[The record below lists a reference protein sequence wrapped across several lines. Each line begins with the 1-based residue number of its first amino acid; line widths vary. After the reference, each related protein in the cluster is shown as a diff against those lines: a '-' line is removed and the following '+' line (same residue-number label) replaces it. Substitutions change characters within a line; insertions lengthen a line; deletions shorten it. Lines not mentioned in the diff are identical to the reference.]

1 MSEALALLRGRRIH
15 VLGLSGT
22 EGSAVA
28 SYLLS
33 HGIRTLTAHDLS
45 TPDTFP
51 EVFRRT
57 HVWMPPEDRET
68 AIRRW
73 LQEPIPIRWRD
84 RYLEG
89 IEEAEVVFLPQAWF
103 RYPENEP
110 IRRLP
115 AEVERHSMT
124 RLVFQ
129 LCPCPV
135 VGITGT
141 NGKFTVGTL
150 LHRMLLAEGKR
161 AHFSG
166 NDRTHV
172 PLLHTLDRVR
182 PEDWVVLE
190 ISNRQLLQLDRSPQV
205 AVLTNLAPHHLDDH
219 GSFEAYVACK
229 ATIFQHQTPEDVA
242 ILDADDPVCAS
253 LIPSL
258 RARLVP
264 FAMHSSLPRELGRG
278 AWVDGGW
285 VVAFGRRVLPL
296 ERLPVSAEYMV
307 RNALAACAAAGAA
320 GVGPEAMGDVLRTFR
335 GLPHRLER
343 VAEVG
348 GVECI
353 EDSLATN
360 PAAAAA
366 AIRAMRRPFVLIAGG
381 RRPGATPESFAPMRE
396 ALRAS
401 PVRAI
406 YLIGECAEVMR
417 SAFRGLPAEVL
428 EVGTLPRAVRRAVQ
442 LARPGEAVLFSPGC
456 ESFDQFRDYRERA
469 EVFQALVRAL
479 APSRDERVS

>member
-1 MSEALALLRGRRIH
+1 MSDPLASWRGRRIH

-22 EGSAVA
+22 EGSAVC
-28 SYLLS
+28 SYLLA
-33 HGIRTLTAHDLS
+33 HGVDTLTAHDLS

-57 HVWMPPEDRET
+57 HVWMPPEDQEA
-68 AIRRW
+68 AIRWW
-73 LQEPIPIRWRD
+73 LEGPIPIRWRD

-89 IEEAEVVFLPQAWF
+89 IEAAEVVFLPQAWF
-103 RYPENEP
+103 RYPENGP
-110 IRRLP
+110 IHRLP
-115 AEVERHSMT
+115 AQVERHSMT
-124 RLVFQ
+124 RLALQ

-135 VGITGT
+135 VGVTGT

-150 LHRMLLAEGKR
+150 LHRMLTADGRR
-161 AHFSG
+161 AYFSG

-172 PLLHTLDRVR
+172 PLISLLDRLD
-182 PEDWVVLE
+182 PGDWVVLE

-229 ATIFQHQTPEDVA
+229 ATIFRYQSPTDVA
-242 ILDADDPVCAS
+242 VLDVDDPVCAS
-253 LIPSL
+253 LLSGI
-258 RARLVP
+258 RARLAP
-264 FAMHSSLPRELGRG
+264 FAIASPLPRELGAG
-278 AWVDGGW
+278 AWVADGW
-285 VVAFGRRVLPL
+285 LVAFGERVLPVAD
-296 ERLPVSAEYMV
+296 LPVPGEHMV
-307 RNALAACAAAGAA
+307 RNALAACAAAGAL
-320 GVGPEAMGDVLRTFR
+320 GVGPQAMAQVLRTFE
-335 GLPHRLER
+335 GLPHRL
-343 VAEVG
+343 ALVG
-348 GVECI
+348 EHQGVQFI

-381 RRPGATPESFAPMRE
+381 RRPRATPEDFAPMRE
-396 ALRAS
+396 ALRSA

-417 SAFRGLPAEVL
+417 SAFCALPAEVL

-442 LARPGEAVLFSPGC
+442 LLRPGEAVLLSPGC

-469 EVFQALVRAL
+469 EVFCALVHALRAP
-479 APSRDERVS
+479 AGRRS

>member
-1 MSEALALLRGRRIH
+1 MSDALAGLRGRRIH
-15 VLGLSGT
+15 VLGLSGA

-33 HGIRTLTAHDLS
+33 HGIRTITLHDLS
-45 TPDTFP
+45 TPETFP

-57 HVWMPPEDRET
+57 HVWMPPEDQEA

-73 LQEPIPIRWRD
+73 LQEPVPIRWRD

-110 IRRLP
+110 ITRLP
-115 AEVERHSMT
+115 PHVERHSMT

-129 LCPCPV
+129 LCPCPI
-135 VGITGT
+135 VGVTGT

-150 LHRMLLAEGKR
+150 IHRMLLAQGER

-172 PLLHTLDRVR
+172 PLLYTLDRVR
-182 PEDWVVLE
+182 PTDWVVLE

-229 ATIFQHQTPEDVA
+229 AAIFRHQKPEDVA
-242 ILDADDPVCAS
+242 VLDADHPVCAS

-264 FAMHSSLPRELGRG
+264 FAVTSSLPRELGVG
-278 AWVDGGW
+278 AWVEEGW
-285 VVAFGRRVLPL
+285 VMAFGRRVLPL
-296 ERLPVSAEYMV
+296 ERLPIPAEHMV
-307 RNALAACAAAGAA
+307 RNALAACAAAGAM
-320 GVGPEAMGDVLRTFR
+320 GVGPDAMEQVLRAFR

-343 VAEVG
+343 VAEVD

-366 AIRAMRRPFVLIAGG
+366 AIRAMRCPFVLIAGG
-381 RRPGATPESFAPMRE
+381 RRPGATPEDFAPMRE
-396 ALRAS
+396 ALRVS
-401 PVRAI
+401 PVRAV
-406 YLIGECAEVMR
+406 YLIGECAGVMR
-417 SAFRGLPAEVL
+417 SAFRDLPAEVL
-428 EVGTLPRAVRRAVQ
+428 EVGTLPRAVRRAMQ
-442 LARPGEAVLFSPGC
+442 LARPGEVVLFSPGC

-469 EVFQALVRAL
+469 ETFRAL
-479 APSRDERVS
+479 LRTLPSFQEGRAS